1 MMVPLVCDADQDLND
16 SLRRQS
22 APFGSGVMVSLDTT
36 LSDAHHILQAPS
48 LSLKARQIM
57 RVFRIWLA
65 LSNAHASGGP
75 EGLWQRF
82 SWFFKFL
89 AVAVVLSLVAFKVW
103 SVKQSR
109 EKSHGNGAPMSLL
122 GAVAHAK
129 AAPMASPV
137 TMQDFQKECLG
148 FVQQRLYRQATIACD
163 KFTVQADLA
172 PRAHSTLAA
181 LYTTRAILDIPSSV
195 RHAAMAAKSGD
206 ARGKF
211 LLSAHMLSGQY
222 RPFDERL
229 LRQLLKESKE
239 GGVRAAGLY
248 LQALEDS
255 QTCRVTTKI
264 MPLGLP
270 IFCMFRAELQ
280 QALRQ
285 KGFRVKDEDLRQWQ
299 DSFSPSDVLAN
310 ARDAIVQFDASPSEE
325 IHRVAR
331 LSYLIIDE
339 QSEQRWGDLTESLSR
354 KYGKPKVVSP
364 DKELA
369 WSMGDGTWVR
379 MVREDTWQL
388 RVSYEHAD
396 RLKGRVEHL
405 LAAEQTA
412 RQDRVLAEAEAL

>member
-1 MMVPLVCDADQDLND
+1 
-16 SLRRQS
+16 
-22 APFGSGVMVSLDTT
+22 
-36 LSDAHHILQAPS
+36 
-48 LSLKARQIM
+48 LKARQVM
-57 RVFRIWLA
+57 RVSRIWMA
-65 LSNAHASGGP
+65 LSKAPASGGP

-82 SWFFKFL
+82 SWVFKLL
-89 AVAVVLSLVAFKVW
+89 AIAVVLSLVAYKVW
-103 SVKQSR
+103 SLKQNR
-109 EKSHGNGAPMSLL
+109 DKARQNGAPMSLL

-129 AAPMASPV
+129 AVPMGRPA

-148 FVQQRLYRQATIACD
+148 LVQQHLYRRAAIACD

-181 LYTTRAILDIPSSV
+181 LYTARAILDMPSSV
-195 RHAAMAAKSGD
+195 RHAAKAARSGD

-211 LLSAHMLSGQY
+211 LLAAHMLSGQY
-222 RPFDERL
+222 QPFDERL

-239 GGVRAAGLY
+239 GGVRAAGIY

-285 KGFRVKDEDLRQWQ
+285 KGFRVKEEDLRQWQ
-299 DSFSPSDVLAN
+299 DSFAPSDVLAN
-310 ARDAIVQFDASPSEE
+310 ARDAVVQFDASPSEE

-331 LSYLIIDE
+331 FSYLIIDE
-339 QSEQRWGDLTESLSR
+339 QSEQRWDDLTESLSR
-354 KYGKPKVVSP
+354 KYGKPKVVSSG
-364 DKELA
+364 KELA
-369 WSMGDGTWVR
+369 WSMDDGTLVR

-388 RVSYEHAD
+388 RLSYEHAD
-396 RLKGRVEHL
+396 RLKGRVDHL